1 MPQQSFMIKKVKIQD
16 LQVGMYVHLPK
27 RWLAHP
33 FYKNEF
39 YIKSEA

>member
-1 MPQQSFMIKKVKIQD
+1 MIKKVKIQD

-27 RWLAHP
+27 RWFAHP